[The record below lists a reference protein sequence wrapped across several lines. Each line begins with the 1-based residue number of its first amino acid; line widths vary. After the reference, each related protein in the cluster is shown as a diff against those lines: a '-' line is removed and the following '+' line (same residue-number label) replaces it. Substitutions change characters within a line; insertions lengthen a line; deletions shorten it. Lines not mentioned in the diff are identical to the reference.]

1 MNEMRLVKEL
11 NGQLGEMIAAFEQ
24 RHGCRPTVIFMPP
37 MLAQTV
43 IEEMTCCKLPD
54 NAMPDFKV
62 WLAGLLVMANPMV
75 ETMELAALELPRD
88 CQPAPDEPVPQP
100 RVLH

>member
-24 RHGCRPTVIFMPP
+24 RHGCQPTVVFMNPA
-37 MLAQTV
+37 LARKV
-43 IEEMTCCKLPD
+43 FEEMAGCKLPD
-54 NAMPDFKV
+54 DTISNFKV

-75 ETMELAALELPRD
+75 ATMELAAIALPRD
-88 CQPAPDEPVPQP
+88 CQPAQVDPAPPTGV
-100 RVLH
+100 RH